1 MKILS
6 VLALAI
12 VATQAINY
20 DAEWE
25 DFKLKYEKSFYRSA
39 AEHDKRKNVF
49 ISNLKMIQ
57 KHNAEH
63 ALGLRSNTLTVN
75 KFADLT
81 SEEFLRSRT
90 GYKPRSSRIPIQ
102 VEDIQPVGDVPDSI
116 DWREKGY
123 VTAVKDQGHCGSCW
137 AFSAVA
143 TMEGAWF
150 KKMGNLV
157 SLSEEQLLDCDK
169 EYRGCTGGEMSQGI
183 EYVIRTGYIDTEES
197 YPYKGVNSNF
207 TCKPG
212 EGVKGA
218 FFQRVVRVPASEE
231 ALKIA
236 VATQGPISVGI
247 HATDSFQDFGFRFHN
262 SSVYYGTD
270 CKSDFKS
277 GNHGVAVVGYGTEDG
292 KDYWLVKN
300 SWGSDW
306 GEEGYIKM
314 ARNKNNNCGIA
325 IDACYA
331 VV

>member
-1 MKILS
+1 MKILL

-12 VATQAINY
+12 AAIQAINY

-25 DFKLKYEKSFYRSA
+25 KFKLKYGKSYSRSE

-49 ISNLKMIQ
+49 ISNRKLIQ

-81 SEEFLRSRT
+81 SEEFLRGRT
-90 GYKPRSSRIPIQ
+90 GYIPRSSRRPIQ
-102 VEDIQPVGDVPDSI
+102 VEDIQPVGVVPDSI

-169 EYRGCTGGEMSQGI
+169 EWRGCAGGEMSQGI

-207 TCKPG
+207 ICKPE

-218 FFQRVVRVPASEE
+218 FFQKVVKVPASEE

-247 HATDSFQDFGFRFHN
+247 HADDSFHDFGFRFHHGG
-262 SSVYYGTD
+262 VYYGKY
-270 CKSDFKS
+270 CRSDF
-277 GNHGVAVVGYGTEDG
+277 GNHAVAVVGYGTEDG
-292 KDYWLVKN
+292 QDYWLVKN

-325 IDACYA
+325 TDACYA
-331 VV
+331 VA